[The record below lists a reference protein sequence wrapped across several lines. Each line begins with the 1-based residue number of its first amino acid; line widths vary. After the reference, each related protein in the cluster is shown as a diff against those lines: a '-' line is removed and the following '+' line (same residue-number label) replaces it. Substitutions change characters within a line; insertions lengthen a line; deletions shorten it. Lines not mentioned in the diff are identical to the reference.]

1 MATSSA
7 RFSQVDREAAT
18 RFSNAAK
25 RLGVKRIIY
34 LGGLGSHEEHLSE
47 HLRSRQETGDCLRSS
62 GVSVTEFRAGVI
74 IGSGSLSFEMLRYL
88 TERLPIM
95 ICPRWASKA
104 QPISIRDVLRYLMNA
119 LDLQET
125 QDKIIEIGGRDQLS
139 YGDMLRVFA
148 KKRDLRRIVFNIPV
162 LTPRISSYWVS
173 FVTPIPA
180 SIARPLMEGVRN
192 EAIVKTSLAKEIFKF
207 EPIGYEEA
215 LEIALERTFLDEVET
230 HWASALSSLGV
241 HSPKA
246 VILES
251 REGLLVEERLKRTS
265 ASAEK
270 LFSVIMRLGGKAGWP
285 YGQWLWEVRG
295 WMDGLL
301 GGVGLRRGRRSAHQ
315 LQVGDALDFWR
326 VEAIE
331 SNRLLRLR
339 AEMKVPGK
347 AWLEFSI
354 DESEQGCVFMQ
365 RAMFEP
371 KGLFGLLYWYALY
384 PIHAFMFQGMV
395 AEIVRRAEKIQN

>member
-1 MATSSA
+1 
-7 RFSQVDREAAT
+7 
-18 RFSNAAK
+18 
-25 RLGVKRIIY
+25 
-34 LGGLGSHEEHLSE
+34 
-47 HLRSRQETGDCLRSS
+47 
-62 GVSVTEFRAGVI
+62 
-74 IGSGSLSFEMLRYL
+74 
-88 TERLPIM
+88 
-95 ICPRWASKA
+95 
-104 QPISIRDVLRYLMNA
+104 
-119 LDLQET
+119 
-125 QDKIIEIGGRDQLS
+125 
-139 YGDMLRVFA
+139 
-148 KKRDLRRIVFNIPV
+148 
-162 LTPRISSYWVS
+162 
-173 FVTPIPA
+173 
-180 SIARPLMEGVRN
+180 
-192 EAIVKTSLAKEIFKF
+192 
-207 EPIGYEEA
+207 
-215 LEIALERTFLDEVET
+215 
-230 HWASALSSLGV
+230 
-241 HSPKA
+241 